1 VPLILNWP
9 ARIRN
14 ASTCTQPVAG
24 WDLFPTLAQ
33 AAGVPS
39 IPAHD
44 GQDLLGAGHAESER
58 ELYFEHATGG
68 WQALRMGDWKAL
80 RRNAIR
86 DPAAPVELYN
96 LADESRD
103 RAAEQPELVQRA
115 LARFASR
122 TGALLPQ
129 WDFPAPAR

>member
-1 VPLILNWP
+1 
-9 ARIRN
+9 
-14 ASTCTQPVAG
+14 
-24 WDLFPTLAQ
+24 
-33 AAGVPS
+33 
-39 IPAHD
+39 
-44 GQDLLGAGHAESER
+44 
-58 ELYFEHATGG
+58 
-68 WQALRMGDWKAL
+68 MGDWKAL

-96 LADESRD
+96 LAEDPAESRD